1 MKLSQARFA
10 GLLLV
15 AAVTTSGCGVVNSIR
30 AKNQLNEGA
39 AAYKAGRFAEAQ
51 QHFESA
57 RELDPSQ
64 QNAPLF
70 IARAIHAQYR
80 PGVDTP
86 ENIVKAQAAI
96 EAYKKVLEGNP
107 GDDNAY
113 NSVAYLYRQLK
124 EEQKEEEWLMTRANL
139 DSAPREKRS
148 DAYTVLASKQWN
160 CSYDITEQKENK
172 ETIDKT
178 STVIV
183 QYKKPKDQAE
193 FDRARN
199 CTMKG
204 LELSNKAI
212 ELNADNPS
220 AWSYKTNLLREMAKF
235 AQMEN
240 KPDEKAKYDREAD
253 EAEAIQKRLN
263 EEAKRRKEEED
274 AKKSPTPPTS

>member
-10 GLLLV
+10 FTLLV
-15 AAVTTSGCGVVNSIR
+15 VTVATSGCSIVNNIR

-51 QHFESA
+51 MHFQSA
-57 RELDPSQ
+57 HELDPSQ

-86 ENIVKAQAAI
+86 ENVAKAQEAI
-96 EAYKKVLEGNP
+96 VAYRKVLDGNP

-124 EEQKEEEWLMTRANL
+124 EEQREEEWLMTRANL
-139 DSAPREKRS
+139 DSAPKEKRS

-160 CSYDITEQKENK
+160 CSYNITEQKENK
-172 ETIDKT
+172 ETIDKAN
-178 STVIV
+178 VVVV

-193 FDRARN
+193 FDKARN

-212 ELNADNPS
+212 ELNANNSS

-235 AQMEN
+235 SQMEN
-240 KPDEKAKYDREAD
+240 KPDEKARYDKEAD

-263 EEAKRRKEEED
+263 EEAKRRKEEEE
-274 AKKSPTPPTS
+274 AKKSPSPPTS

>member
-10 GLLLV
+10 FTLLV
-15 AAVTTSGCGVVNSIR
+15 VTVATSGCSIVNNIR

-51 QHFESA
+51 MHFQSA
-57 RELDPSQ
+57 HELDPSQ

-70 IARAIHAQYR
+70 IARAIHAHYR

-86 ENIVKAQAAI
+86 ENVAKAQEAI
-96 EAYKKVLEGNP
+96 VAYRKVLDGNP

-124 EEQKEEEWLMTRANL
+124 EEQREEEWLMTRANL
-139 DSAPREKRS
+139 DSAPKEKRS

-172 ETIDKT
+172 ETIDKAN
-178 STVIV
+178 VVVV

-193 FDRARN
+193 FDKARN

-212 ELNADNPS
+212 ELNANNSS

-235 AQMEN
+235 SQMEN
-240 KPDEKAKYDREAD
+240 KPDEKARYDKEAD

-263 EEAKRRKEEED
+263 EEAKRRKEEEE
-274 AKKSPTPPTS
+274 AKKSPSPPTS